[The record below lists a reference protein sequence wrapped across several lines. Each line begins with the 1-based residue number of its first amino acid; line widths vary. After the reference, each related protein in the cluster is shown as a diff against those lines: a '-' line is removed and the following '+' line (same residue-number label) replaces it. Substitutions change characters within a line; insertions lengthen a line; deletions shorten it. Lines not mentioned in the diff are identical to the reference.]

1 MPAWRLASYSL
12 AAFALC
18 RILKEVKEE
27 MAREGGREAASER
40 GWEGV
45 TARML
50 RRGSGAAAVQITGA
64 TGPNAAHINGV
75 YRPVAGE
82 GVGGKPVYKKD
93 GADTWIEYR
102 PVSEYRPGKEQWQ
115 LLNPSVSPV
124 LLVHRRASR
133 LQNTPAQRKPRT
145 ALGL

>member
-1 MPAWRLASYSL
+1 MR
-12 AAFALC
+12 
-18 RILKEVKEE
+18 KEE
-27 MAREGGREAASER
+27 EARAVAAKRKEEAR
-40 GWEGV
+40 V
-45 TARML
+45 L
-50 RRGSGAAAVQITGA
+50 RCGSSAAAVQITGA

-115 LLNPSVSPV
+115 LKPGSS
-124 LLVHRRASR
+124 RGKDAAWMASLGTQKEAR
-133 LQNTPAQRKPRT
+133 MVEEVTAGWAVYDSTWHNTVKAFRT
-145 ALGL
+145 NTKH